1 MPPGGRQTKK
11 REEQKKD
18 PRCPSRR
25 RQSAKRIF
33 GILKQV
39 KLHYSRFRNHNS
51 QHLTMLL
58 YRCLHK
64 LMLFQHRLSSHNNF
78 KILSQLF
85 LSVPFDDDWYK
96 YLKIS
101 TLKNAENCHL
111 MGIFDTYNYVFAL
124 MFSCL
129 YLVKLQQKSIFTK
142 FFSNN

>member
-1 MPPGGRQTKK
+1 MPTRGPANKK
-11 REEQKKD
+11 ARGAKKD

-25 RQSAKRIF
+25 RQSAKRII

-64 LMLFQHRLSSHNNF
+64 LMLLQHRLSSHNNF

-85 LSVPFDDDWYK
+85 LSVPFDDD
-96 YLKIS
+96 
-101 TLKNAENCHL
+101 
-111 MGIFDTYNYVFAL
+111 
-124 MFSCL
+124 
-129 YLVKLQQKSIFTK
+129 
-142 FFSNN
+142 